1 MRGPHPMPTCPVCR
15 QAIAPG
21 CPSRC
26 ASYTLPMLVQAFTS
40 YSASQEPWGSRV
52 SSADVHAVLTALV
65 DAAAGKP
72 APKVRWPKAAA
83 KPRKAAPKPKAKAKA
98 PVAS

>member
-1 MRGPHPMPTCPVCR
+1 MPTCPVCK

-26 ASYTLPMLVQAFTS
+26 ASYTVPMLVQAFTS

-52 SSADVHAVLTALV
+52 SSVDVHAVLTALV

-72 APKVRWPKAAA
+72 APTVTWAKVVR
-83 KPRKAAPKPKAKAKA
+83 RKAAPKPKAKAKA